1 MKTVP
6 AHFEINLSRQAMFS
20 LADAAGV
27 RFAVDH
33 GSVWITLDGDSR
45 DVVVEAGHAFTTQEH
60 RRALVYA
67 LAPSRVGVEGVNGQ
81 AIAIN

>member
-1 MKTVP
+1 MKIAT
-6 AHFEINLSRQAMFS
+6 AHFAIDLSRQAMLS

-45 DVVVEAGHAFTTQEH
+45 DVVLEAGHAFTTQEH

-67 LAPSRVGVEGVNGQ
+67 LAPSRVGIDGAHGQ
-81 AIAIN
+81 AFAIK